1 MFDLNKLKRV
11 LDLAKI
17 SYRKIG
23 DFVFID
29 IGSRAII
36 DIDLKRNQVV
46 VGEYVLE
53 FHSLAKP
60 FRVKDITPLLEG
72 RFRFLTKKEGF
83 VCLWHDRKY
92 HFESIRDVLKVICQ
106 HL

>member
-1 MFDLNKLKRV
+1 MFDLDKLKRV

-17 SYRKIG
+17 RYRKIG
-23 DFVFID
+23 DYIFVDID
-29 IGSRAII
+29 RKATI
-36 DIDLKRNQVV
+36 DVDLKRNQVI
-46 VGEYVLE
+46 VGEYLLR

-72 RFRFLTKKEGF
+72 SLRFLTAKGGF
-83 VCLWHDRKY
+83 VSLWQNRRYRFK
-92 HFESIRDVLKVICQ
+92 SIQDILKVICQ